1 MINVTLKDIGI
12 YKNRLFSAILESDD
26 IAQLILG
33 EHYDKEFTDE
43 LLLYKNIF
51 PYLYVD
57 DTQIT
62 QTSYICLEV
71 DIPRTIDFTYKDMKI
86 TVWCYCHKGIMRYSY
101 KGYLGTRA
109 DILSDMVDRLLNSS
123 NNYGPGRLRL
133 QSSTYFSPSKD
144 FYGRQLIYSCPE
156 FNINQKL

>member
-1 MINVTLKDIGI
+1 MVCHEEEGNLV
-12 YKNRLFSAILESDD
+12 KNHIILCYRKGHCRTEGYHHSP
-26 IAQLILG
+26 IQSVYGLSLI
-33 EHYDKEFTDE
+33 H
-43 LLLYKNIF
+43 I
-51 PYLYVD
+51 
-57 DTQIT
+57 
-62 QTSYICLEV
+62 YICLEV